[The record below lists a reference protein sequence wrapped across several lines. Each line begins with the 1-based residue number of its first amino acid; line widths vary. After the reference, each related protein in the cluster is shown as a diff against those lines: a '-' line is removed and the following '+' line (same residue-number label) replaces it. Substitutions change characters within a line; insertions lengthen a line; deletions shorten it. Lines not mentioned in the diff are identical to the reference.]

1 LQVAERVAGG
11 TVIRRRTLLIGIPSG
26 LPLGGVLAR
35 PPVSSQAPKVIGLLF
50 PWNGDDVAENSGLFV
65 AAMGQI
71 GYVKETSF
79 TLVTRTSDGHEERL
93 DALAQELVN
102 LRVDLIFAASTV
114 AASAAKKAT
123 GAMPI
128 VFMYVTDPVGA
139 GFAESLARPG
149 HNMTGLANLTLNL
162 DGKRLELLKQMVP
175 GLVRVSYLVNPKN
188 PLTAS
193 VLRIKDLAAPLG
205 LRTFI
210 SNASSRDELAGAFDD
225 MRTQR
230 AQAVMVM
237 SDSYLFSLRKEIS
250 ALALR
255 DRLASMWSFAD
266 CVEAGGLMSYGADD
280 SGAEM
285 RQVAAYV
292 DKILNGAK
300 PGDLAIQQPS
310 KFDLVINGRTAN
322 MLAIKIPRQLRLQAE
337 KVID

>member
-1 LQVAERVAGG
+1 
-11 TVIRRRTLLIGIPSG
+11 VIRRRTLLIAIPMG
-26 LPLGGVLAR
+26 FPLGGVLAR
-35 PPVSSQAPKVIGLLF
+35 PPVPGQAPKVIGLLF
-50 PWNGDDVAENSGLFV
+50 PWNADDVAENSGLFA

-71 GYVKETSF
+71 GYAKETNF

-93 DALAQELVN
+93 DALAQELVE
-102 LRVDLIFAASTV
+102 RQVDLIFAASTV
-114 AASAAKKAT
+114 AASAAKRAT
-123 GAMPI
+123 GTLPI

-162 DGKRLELLKQMVP
+162 DGKRLELLKRMVP
-175 GLVRVSYLVNPKN
+175 GLVRVAYLVNPKS
-188 PLTAS
+188 PLAPS
-193 VLRIKDLAAPLG
+193 VLRIKDLAGPLG
-205 LRTFI
+205 LHTSI
-210 SNASSRDELAGAFDD
+210 SNASSRDELEGAFND

-255 DRLASMWSFAD
+255 DRLPSMWSFAD

-285 RQVAAYV
+285 RQVAGYV
-292 DKILNGAK
+292 DKIFNGAK

-310 KFDLVINGRTAN
+310 KFDLVINGRTADV
-322 MLAIKIPRQLRLQAE
+322 LGIKIPRQLRLQAE
-337 KVID
+337 KVVD